1 MPAPPIV
8 EPGLRMPSDP
18 GPADDAAQTVGA
30 LDLARPRR
38 VHVVGAGGAGMSAIA
53 SVLAAMGHV
62 VTGSDLKTSPALERL
77 AASGVKVF
85 VGHDAGHVANAE
97 IVALSTA
104 IPDTNPEVQE
114 ARRRG
119 LTVLSRADALAAIA
133 ACRRCIA
140 VSGTHG
146 KTTTTSM
153 LALILIEAGLRPS
166 FLIGGDVNEIGTN
179 AVWDTGE
186 WMVIEADESDGTFLH
201 LAPEIAVVTNVEADH
216 LDHYGDFDHL
226 VEAFDR
232 FLASGTSGAVVGADD
247 VVAARLGARRGAD
260 LVGTAPQAT
269 HHIEDVETGNGVSFS
284 LRVHGELLGRVALPV
299 TGANSARNA
308 AVAVA
313 ASLRVGVPFDAAQR
327 ALARFAGVA
336 RRFEWRGETNGVRFV
351 DDYAHLPS
359 EVEAVIAAARATAPG
374 RLVVVF
380 QPHRYSRIAAL
391 GERFADAFSG
401 ADVVVITDVFAAGE
415 TPLPGVTGRVVAD
428 AVRRAH
434 PALDVTYLP
443 GRAELEAYVAGLL
456 TPGDLCLTLGAGD
469 LTSLPDELQATT
481 PW

>member
-1 MPAPPIV
+1 MPR
-8 EPGLRMPSDP
+8 EPGRVHGTP
-18 GPADDAAQTVGA
+18 GRSEP
-30 LDLARPRR
+30 LDLSRPRR

-62 VTGSDLKTSPALERL
+62 VTGSDLKNSTALERL

-85 VGHDAGHVANAE
+85 VGHDADHVAGAE
-97 IVALSTA
+97 VVAVSTA
-104 IPDTNPEVQE
+104 IPEANPELQE

-119 LTVLSRADALAAIA
+119 LTVVSRADALAAIA

-153 LALILIEAGLRPS
+153 LALILIEAGLHPS

-179 AVWDTGE
+179 AVWDSGD
-186 WMVIEADESDGTFLH
+186 WLVLEADESDGTFLH
-201 LAPEIAVVTNVEADH
+201 LVPDIAVVTNVEADH
-216 LDHYGDFDHL
+216 LDYYGDLDHL
-226 VEAFDR
+226 VDAFDR
-232 FLASGTSGAVVGADD
+232 FLASGASGAVVGADD
-247 VVAARLGARRGAD
+247 AVAARLGAGRGAD
-260 LVGTAPQAT
+260 LVGSTPNAT
-269 HHIEDVETGNGVSFS
+269 HRIEDIETGDGVSFA
-284 LRVHGELLGRVALPV
+284 LRVGGALLGRIALPV
-299 TGANSARNA
+299 TGANIARNA
-308 AVAVA
+308 AVAVVA
-313 ASLRVGVPFDAAQR
+313 AQRAGVPFEAAQR

-336 RRFEWRGETNGVRFV
+336 RRFESRGEAQGVRFV
-351 DDYAHLPS
+351 DDYAHLPT
-359 EVEAVIAAARATAPG
+359 EVEAVIAAARDTAPG

-391 GERFADAFSG
+391 GEQFAEAFTG

-428 AVRRAH
+428 AVHSAH
-434 PALDVTYLP
+434 PTLDVTYIA
-443 GRAELEAYVAGLL
+443 GRAELQAHVAGLL
-456 TPGDLCLTLGAGD
+456 APGDLCLTLGAGD